1 MVRSPG
7 EGNGNLLQYSCLK
20 NSIDRGAWW
29 AIVHGFTKESDM
41 TEQLTFSLFFM
52 EGMTVTEGYQF
63 TGKKQ
68 LKVEIINYQFK
79 VKCESHRDFLAAH
92 EESLLYNN

>member
-1 MVRSPG
+1 
-7 EGNGNLLQYSCLK
+7 
-20 NSIDRGAWW
+20 
-29 AIVHGFTKESDM
+29 M

-63 TGKKQ
+63 TGEKQ

-79 VKCESHRDFLAAH
+79 VNCESHRDSLAAH
-92 EESLLYNN
+92 EESLLYYN